1 MAIYFILETGASKY
15 LLFFFRTCRVI
26 EAVFQEFLF
35 LFIIYLVTN
44 FCKNLK

>member
-1 MAIYFILETGASKY
+1 MTIYFILETGGIEV
-15 LLFFFRTCRVI
+15 FVFFRTCRVI